1 MKTENVEMVLRNVR
15 VNYAKV
21 IRPGAAYEEGK
32 PDEWS
37 VNMYVTAEDAAKL
50 KAQHVTGKLDRDGA
64 EYFVAKRASVSKK
77 GDKVSPPQIVDG
89 GKNLWNGGDIGN
101 GSVCNVKVALFPW
114 AFKNRR
120 GVYVYLQGLQVVN
133 HVPYTSG
140 GVDAFDVVD
149 TAGAEEPN
157 DLPW

>member
-1 MKTENVEMVLRNVR
+1 
-15 VNYAKV
+15 
-21 IRPGAAYEEGK
+21 
-32 PDEWS
+32 
-37 VNMYVTAEDAAKL
+37 
-50 KAQHVTGKLDRDGA
+50 
-64 EYFVAKRASVSKK
+64 
-77 GDKVSPPQIVDG
+77 
-89 GKNLWNGGDIGN
+89 
-101 GSVCNVKVALFPW
+101 VKVALFPW